1 MSGNLEDR
9 VADLERRLNAIEP
22 DYVDDLRDILRSYPG
37 GIERLAQATGYHRES
52 IYTFANATRSKAFP
66 IKRAMHIARA
76 FGDRR
81 ALGRKVTVVRLR
93 SSWLRRF
100 HENKEAQA

>member
-1 MSGNLEDR
+1 MTGNLEDR
-9 VADLERRLNAIEP
+9 VADLERRMNAIEP
-22 DYVDDLRDILRSYPG
+22 EFVDDLRDILRTYPG
-37 GIERLAQATGYHRES
+37 GIERLAEATGYHRES
-52 IYTFANATRSKAFP
+52 LYTFANATRSKSFP
-66 IKRAMHIARA
+66 IKRAMRIARA

-100 HENKEAQA
+100 HENQETQA